1 MAKKKSN
8 RTTGILAIGGAVA
21 VIALIA
27 LVLIAGTDVLAINP
41 FVSEGFE
48 IPIPLTDEELQEN
61 EDLINEQDD
70 LLTNPPIEFEECFIE
85 NTVEGQIIE
94 TPCPI
99 DGGGTDE
106 TVEEI
111 NEMLNE
117 EDPLDPNL
125 NGTTSTDPPID
136 QICDE
141 FDLNCGGSAK
151 LQLQTSIT
159 KIDSAGNSELVED
172 VFDVP
177 LASFFVEDSTNID
190 YSTGRL
196 EIKLSVKGDPNTQ
209 FTGSGEVDLLING
222 QTILTSP
229 LTVEVDGTG
238 EVDLLF
244 GGISDTFTVSFA
256 DHFDK
261 FVNQQPT
268 PILVQIKSLD
278 VSSSTDDFAMVDQDV
293 FVMTILRDDFRI
305 LIVDEQGVT
314 IRVYPTDSVIRL
326 TTTSTTPSAGYCTI
340 GQQSVVAC
348 GRVSCGSCA
357 LSGSKSGSFPN
368 SCIGTIK
375 GTSGTIIP
383 APSLTGINL
392 FDQTG
397 QFLLSSAGGSS
408 GVVFDE
414 LVTRNENYTIEIL
427 SPSLTGDVSYGK
439 PQETQ
444 SYVCKPTFS
453 VSYNVVKT
461 RTSSYC
467 GQCPLGGLPCL
478 YIDTW
483 RLVPT
488 FTARPTECNFP

>member
-1 MAKKKSN
+1 MAKKKGINN
-8 RTTGILAIGGAVA
+8 RVIAGIIGAVIILAV
-21 VIALIA
+21 VVPVVF
-27 LVLIAGTDVLAINP
+27 LVLDVDISAQ
-41 FVSEGFE
+41 EDGFE

-61 EDLINEQDD
+61 EDLINEQDE

-94 TPCPI
+94 MPCPI
-99 DGGGTDE
+99 DGGGTQE

-111 NEMLNE
+111 NDMLNE

-141 FDLNCGGSAK
+141 LDLSCGSSPQ

-172 VFDVP
+172 VFDIP
-177 LASFFVEDSTNID
+177 LASFFVEDSSNID

-209 FTGSGEVDLLING
+209 YTGIGEVDLLING

-229 LTVEVDGTG
+229 LTVAVDGTG

-256 DHFDK
+256 DEFDK
-261 FVNQQPT
+261 FVNQQTT
-268 PILVQIKSLD
+268 PILVKIKSLD

-293 FVMTILRDDFRI
+293 FVMTILRDDFKI
-305 LIVDEQGVT
+305 IIMDEQGVS
-314 IRVYPTDSVIRL
+314 IRVYPTDSIIRL
-326 TTTSTTPSAGYCTI
+326 TTTSTTPRAGYCTI
-340 GQQSVVAC
+340 GTQPVEAC

-357 LSGSKSGSFPN
+357 LSGSTSGSYPN
-368 SCIGTIK
+368 SCIGGQ
-375 GTSGTIIP
+375 GTSSGSVLP
-383 APSLTGINL
+383 ATTLSGINL
-392 FDQTG
+392 FDQNG
-397 QFLLSSAGGSS
+397 EFLLSGSGGSS

-414 LVTRNENYTIEIL
+414 LVTRNENYNIEIL
-427 SPSLTGDVSYGK
+427 SPSISGNVSYGK
-439 PQETQ
+439 SQETQ
-444 SYVCKPTFS
+444 SYVCAPTFS
-453 VSYNVVKT
+453 VSYKVEKT
-461 RTSSYC
+461 RTSNYC
-467 GQCPLGGLPCL
+467 GQCPIGGLPCS
-478 YIDTW
+478 YTDTW
-483 RLVPT
+483 RLVPV
-488 FTARPTECNFP
+488 FTAQSTECNFP

>member
-1 MAKKKSN
+1 MAKKKGINN
-8 RTTGILAIGGAVA
+8 RVIAGIIGAVIILAV
-21 VIALIA
+21 VVPVVL
-27 LVLIAGTDVLAINP
+27 LVLDVDILAQ
-41 FVSEGFE
+41 EDGFE

-99 DGGGTDE
+99 GDGETE
-106 TVEEI
+106 KTVEEI
-111 NEMLNE
+111 NDMLNE

-141 FDLNCGGSAK
+141 LDLSCGSSPQ

-172 VFDVP
+172 VFDIP
-177 LASFFVEDSTNID
+177 LASFFVEDTTNVD

-209 FTGSGEVDLLING
+209 YTGTGEVDLLING

-229 LTVEVDGTG
+229 LIVAVDGTG

-244 GGISDTFTVSFA
+244 GGISDTFTVSFT

-268 PILVQIKSLD
+268 PLLVQIKSLD

-305 LIVDEQGVT
+305 IIVDEQGVT
-314 IRVYPTDSVIRL
+314 VRVYPTDSVIRL
-326 TTTSTTPSAGYCTI
+326 TTSSITPRAGYCTI
-340 GQQSVVAC
+340 GSQPIEAC
-348 GRVSCGSCA
+348 GKVSCGSCA
-357 LSGSKSGSFPN
+357 LSGSKTGSYPN
-368 SCIGTIK
+368 SCIGGQ
-375 GTSGTIIP
+375 GTVSGSVLP
-383 APSLTGINL
+383 ATTLTGINL
-392 FDQTG
+392 FDQND
-397 QFLLSSAGGSS
+397 QFLLSGSGGSS

-427 SPSLTGDVSYGK
+427 SPSLTGDLSFGK

-444 SYVCKPTFS
+444 SYVCQPTFS
-453 VSYNVVKT
+453 VSYKVEKT
-461 RTSSYC
+461 RTSNYC
-467 GQCPLGGLPCL
+467 GQCPLGGLPCT
-478 YIDTW
+478 YTDTW
-483 RLVPT
+483 RLIPV